1 MESCGRARRPSVDLT
16 DVPFQQ
22 GATMF
27 EDHNCTSVVA
37 IMKSY
42 YLPVAYGA
50 IFVVGLLGNLTSIF
64 IYLTKL
70 RPWKSSSIIMVNLAL
85 TDLLYVLSMPFL
97 VYYYSNHDLW
107 PLGDFM
113 CRFVRFSFHFH
124 LYGSILFLTCFAVFR
139 YVVVVKPL
147 LAAQVQQRIWGML
160 ACSAVW
166 VLAAIEIAPMWTMI
180 SSVRVKNQTR
190 CLDFASTIPVDVV
203 RWYSWILAVLG
214 FLLPLVVVYMCYIS
228 VVKELAT
235 GPNTSSL
242 SRTRAR
248 RVTMLILL
256 VFGLC
261 FLPYHVLRVV
271 RIETRD
277 GNSLEVTPCV
287 KNIVHAV
294 YIFSR
299 PLAGLNT
306 FFNLALYT
314 LSGDK
319 FRVAFLSIVC
329 KARRESKSRSLLH
342 VAIISK
348 TASDAPNM

>member
-1 MESCGRARRPSVDLT
+1 
-16 DVPFQQ
+16 
-22 GATMF
+22 MF
-27 EDHNCTSVVA
+27 EDPNCTSVVTL
-37 IMKSY
+37 MKNY
-42 YLPVAYGA
+42 YLPVTYGI
-50 IFVVGLLGNLTSIF
+50 IFIVGLLGNLTSIF
-64 IYLTKL
+64 IYVTKL

-97 VYYYSNHDLW
+97 IHYYSNGELW
-107 PLGDFM
+107 VLGDFM

-139 YVVVVKPL
+139 YVVVIKPL
-147 LAAQVQQRIWGML
+147 LAAEVQQRIWGII
-160 ACSAVW
+160 ACMVVW
-166 VLAAIEIAPMWTMI
+166 VVAAIEIAPMWTMI
-180 SSVRVKNQTR
+180 SSIELNNQTR
-190 CLDFASTIPVDVV
+190 CLDFASTIPVNVV
-203 RWYSWILAVLG
+203 RWYSWILAALG
-214 FLLPLVVVYMCYIS
+214 FLLPLVVVYMCYIN
-228 VVKELAT
+228 VVKQLAR

-248 RVTMLILL
+248 RATMLILV

-261 FLPYHVLRVV
+261 FLPYHILRVV

-277 GNSLEVTPCV
+277 ENSLKLMPCM

-319 FRVAFLSIVC
+319 FRVAFVSIVC
-329 KARRESKSRSLLH
+329 QARRRSKTRSLLN
-342 VAIISK
+342 VAIIGQ
-348 TASDAPNM
+348 TGSDATNM

>member
-1 MESCGRARRPSVDLT
+1 
-16 DVPFQQ
+16 
-22 GATMF
+22 
-27 EDHNCTSVVA
+27 NCTSVVTF
-37 IMKSY
+37 MKSY
-42 YLPVAYGA
+42 YLPVTYA
-50 IFVVGLLGNLTSIF
+50 IIFIVGLLGNLTSIF

-70 RPWKSSSIIMVNLAL
+70 RPWRSSSIIMVNLAL

-97 VYYYSNHDLW
+97 VYYYSNRELW
-107 PLGDFM
+107 ALGDFM

-139 YVVVVKPL
+139 YVVVIKPL
-147 LAAQVQQRIWGML
+147 LAAQVQQRIWGII
-160 ACSAVW
+160 ACLVVW
-166 VLAAIEIAPMWTMI
+166 VLAATEVAPMWTMI
-180 SSVRVKNQTR
+180 SSMEVNNQTR
-190 CLDFASTIPVDVV
+190 CLDFASTIPADVV
-203 RWYSWILAVLG
+203 RWYSWILAALG

-228 VVKELAT
+228 VAKQLAR
-235 GPNTSSL
+235 GPKTSSP
-242 SRTRAR
+242 SRSRAR
-248 RVTMLILL
+248 RATMLILL

-277 GNSLEVTPCV
+277 EYSPELMPCM

-319 FRVAFLSIVC
+319 FRVAFLSMEC
-329 KARRESKSRSLLH
+329 KARRKSKSRSLLN

-348 TASDAPNM
+348 TGSDA